1 MAYKEITDL
10 LTASIESVIQ
20 NATVETGLEEDAAA
34 TETGSPS
41 DDDMNSFHLQLV
53 ERVSVL
59 EKTIAELK
67 AKTFFSQVVG
77 VLEKAIVE
85 RVGVLEKIIAEFKA
99 KRCVSNK
106 MKMLRSARSIDPA
119 VLDPCK
125 LSGGSAPG
133 CGGGGQNKQAPPQQ
147 ANEYSHGCS
156 SIHHCRH
163 G

>member
-67 AKTFFSQVVG
+67 SKTFFSQV
-77 VLEKAIVE
+77 VE
-85 RVGVLEKIIAEFKA
+85 RVGVLEKIIAELKA
-99 KRCVSNK
+99 KRCVGNK

-156 SIHHCRH
+156 SIHHCCH